1 MPGDATFDLVTSGD
15 LVVTDVADPGRAPMM
30 SVSPFKNGVTNGSG
44 ESWFTL
50 WTANTAIDLWSS
62 GGNLTPVTG
71 ATPTDLALLY
81 PSILRAVAASG
92 SLYYGQSSIWDGT
105 GYNGNNRP
113 ALLLAPG
120 INSELQFMAGG
131 SIYGGDMSVSR
142 SGAASAALATLVSA
156 SLCRHGWFH
165 HKGQQ
170 PFSRRQFRTS

>member
-1 MPGDATFDLVTSGD
+1 RGHAQIDSGSIGRIDLRYGNVASAQSSGETRAYDSFRATRSQPTGGLTLMPGDATFDLVTSGD

-105 GYNGNNRP
+105 GYNG
-113 ALLLAPG
+113 
-120 INSELQFMAGG
+120 
-131 SIYGGDMSVSR
+131 
-142 SGAASAALATLVSA
+142 
-156 SLCRHGWFH
+156 
-165 HKGQQ
+165 
-170 PFSRRQFRTS
+170 